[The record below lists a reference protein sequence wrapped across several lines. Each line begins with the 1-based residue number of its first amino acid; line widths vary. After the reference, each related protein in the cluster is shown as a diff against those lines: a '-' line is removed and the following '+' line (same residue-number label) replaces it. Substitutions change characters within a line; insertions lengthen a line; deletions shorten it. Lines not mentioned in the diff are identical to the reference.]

1 MRLRNSLP
9 VGGIVA
15 TSFFWLC
22 GLAPA
27 TRAHNLDLDF
37 TQFHLSKWDADNG
50 LPSSSVNAI
59 AQTKDGYIW
68 FATYS
73 GLARFDGVRF
83 TVFDRTND
91 TLPQN
96 EILSLLATPDG
107 ALWIGTAR
115 GAARY
120 SHGRFETFGADKG
133 LPEGS
138 VIDFTENGGRIWA
151 AVRNHGL
158 FL

>member
-15 TSFFWLC
+15 ASLFWLG
-22 GLAPA
+22 GL
-27 TRAHNLDLDF
+27 TTTTQAHNLDLDF

-115 GAARY
+115 GATLTGGSRLLAPIRGCRKARL
-120 SHGRFETFGADKG
+120 STSPRMAGGSGPRFEITGYF
-133 LPEGS
+133 
-138 VIDFTENGGRIWA
+138 F
-151 AVRNHGL
+151 
-158 FL
+158 